1 VNTCESPRVIPS
13 LLVQAPSRVV
23 QVVVC
28 ASTPELVGLL
38 ERDFHKCMLRVESAF
53 SSGAMLV
60 RGGGWIEAA
69 CMSTLEDEARRGRGL
84 GVEEG
89 EWSSVYGPP
98 WMKPL
103 CSDYRDTVVQGVI
116 NGFHSYLTT
125 LAQNVCAEGG
135 KGEVEGFLSK
145 VAEPSV
151 DIPSVLD
158 LVKVKVDTWTKA
170 VDFVGLT
177 TRRM

>member
-1 VNTCESPRVIPS
+1 MNPRVIPS
-13 LLVQAPSRVV
+13 QPLQVHSRVV

-28 ASTPELVGLL
+28 ASSPELVGLL

-53 SSGAMLV
+53 SSGAVLV
-60 RGGGWIEAA
+60 PGGGWIEAA
-69 CMSTLEDEARRGRGL
+69 CMSALEEEVRGGRGR

-98 WMKPL
+98 WMRPL

-116 NGFHSYLTT
+116 NGLQSYLTT
-125 LAQNVCAEGG
+125 LAQNVCTEGG
-135 KGEVEGFLSK
+135 RGGVEAFLSK
-145 VAEPSV
+145 VAEPSAG
-151 DIPSVLD
+151 IPSVLD
-158 LVKVKVDTWTKA
+158 LAKVKVDTWTKA

>member
-1 VNTCESPRVIPS
+1 M
-13 LLVQAPSRVV
+13 QAPSRVV

-28 ASTPELVGLL
+28 ASSPELVGLL

-53 SSGAMLV
+53 SSGAVLV
-60 RGGGWIEAA
+60 PGGGGIEAA
-69 CMSTLEDEARRGRGL
+69 CMSALKEEAMRGRGL

-98 WMKPL
+98 WMGPL

-116 NGFHSYLTT
+116 NVFQLYLTT

-135 KGEVEGFLSK
+135 RGGVEAFLSK
-145 VAEPSV
+145 VAEPSAE
-151 DIPSVLD
+151 IPSVLD
-158 LVKVKVDTWTKA
+158 LGKVKVDAWIKA